1 MKGKRTRADAK
12 VREAEKAAKRAAQGN
27 KPKKIAAVKAAETG
41 TAAVQKPEVSCF
53 ISDFDQYLFGQGNHY
68 DIFRK
73 LGAHLTEY
81 EGQKGV
87 HFAVWAPHAVAVHV
101 IGEFNGWNETSHPMK
116 RLEPLG
122 IWEVFVPGVQLGSQ
136 SALQGGSVRN
146 RGGDASGNRVQSIR
160 YLRFPLV

>member
-27 KPKKIAAVKAAETG
+27 KPKKIAAVKATEGKTVA
-41 TAAVQKPEVSCF
+41 QKPEVSCF

-73 LGAHLTEY
+73 LGAHLTEH

-87 HFAVWAPHAVAVHV
+87 HFRCV
-101 IGEFNGWNETSHPMK
+101 
-116 RLEPLG
+116 
-122 IWEVFVPGVQLGSQ
+122 
-136 SALQGGSVRN
+136 
-146 RGGDASGNRVQSIR
+146 
-160 YLRFPLV
+160 

>member
-27 KPKKIAAVKAAETG
+27 KPKKIAAVKATETG
-41 TAAVQKPEVSCF
+41 TATAQKPEVSCF

-73 LGAHLTEY
+73 LGAHLTEH

-87 HFAVWAPHAVAVHV
+87 HFAVWAPHAVTVH
-101 IGEFNGWNETSHPMK
+101 ITANSTAGMRQAIP
-116 RLEPLG
+116 
-122 IWEVFVPGVQLGSQ
+122 
-136 SALQGGSVRN
+136 
-146 RGGDASGNRVQSIR
+146 
-160 YLRFPLV
+160 

>member
-27 KPKKIAAVKAAETG
+27 KPKKIAAVKATETG
-41 TAAVQKPEVSCF
+41 TATAQKPEVSCF

-73 LGAHLTEY
+73 LGAHLTEH

-87 HFAVWAPHAVAVHV
+87 HFAVWAPGRGHFDNRESSYHILGRFASGAGRFRG
-101 IGEFNGWNETSHPMK
+101 ISAFFLLFSSYYGILSSTLYGKEGTPAMGWN
-116 RLEPLG
+116 G
-122 IWEVFVPGVQLGSQ
+122 CVFFKK
-136 SALQGGSVRN
+136 
-146 RGGDASGNRVQSIR
+146 GN
-160 YLRFPLV
+160 P

>member
-27 KPKKIAAVKAAETG
+27 KPKKIAAVKATEG
-41 TAAVQKPEVSCF
+41 KAVAQKPEVSCF

-73 LGAHLTEY
+73 LGAHLTEH

-87 HFAVWAPHAVAVHV
+87 HFAVWAPHAVHV
-101 IGEFNGWNETSHPMK
+101 CGIHP
-116 RLEPLG
+116 PTT
-122 IWEVFVPGVQLGSQ
+122 
-136 SALQGGSVRN
+136 
-146 RGGDASGNRVQSIR
+146 
-160 YLRFPLV
+160 

>member
-27 KPKKIAAVKAAETG
+27 KPKKIAAVKATETG
-41 TAAVQKPEVSCF
+41 TATAQTLEGSCF

-68 DIFRK
+68 EIFRK
-73 LGAHLTEY
+73 LGAHLTEH

-101 IGEFNGWNETSHPMK
+101 IGEFNGWNETSHPMS
-116 RLEPLG
+116 RL
-122 IWEVFVPGVQLGSQ
+122 IH
-136 SALQGGSVRN
+136 
-146 RGGDASGNRVQSIR
+146 
-160 YLRFPLV
+160 